1 MGRVENLEELSLD
14 FGCKV
19 ILGLRINLEKSK
31 LISTG
36 RVENFEELSLK
47 FGCKVDELPFSYL
60 GLLYAFLS
68 SLWQC
73 RMEWRRG
80 FSKRLAMWKRHISKG
95 GRLTLIQSTLSNMS
109 IYSMS
114 SFYILRTIML
124 RLEQIQRDFLWGGE
138 ALEWKPHLVRR
149 LEWQIF
155 ATCQM
160 KGVLGPYASLA
171 LQLVGGGNCE
181 VFPYKTTKDK
191 GM

>member
-1 MGRVENLEELSLD
+1 MEISHLCLLIILLVFCEPSKDQLTYLSWLTMW
-14 FGCKV
+14 FEV

-138 ALEWKPHLVRR
+138 ALEWKPHLVR
-149 LEWQIF
+149 
-155 ATCQM
+155 
-160 KGVLGPYASLA
+160 
-171 LQLVGGGNCE
+171 
-181 VFPYKTTKDK
+181 
-191 GM
+191 

>member
-36 RVENFEELSLK
+36 RVENLK
-47 FGCKVDELPFSYL
+47 
-60 GLLYAFLS
+60 S
-68 SLWQC
+68 S
-73 RMEWRRG
+73 
-80 FSKRLAMWKRHISKG
+80 MWKRHISKG

-109 IYSMS
+109 IYSVS

-124 RLEQIQRDFLWGGE
+124 RLEQIQRDFLWGGG

-160 KGVLGPYASLA
+160 KGVLGPYASRA